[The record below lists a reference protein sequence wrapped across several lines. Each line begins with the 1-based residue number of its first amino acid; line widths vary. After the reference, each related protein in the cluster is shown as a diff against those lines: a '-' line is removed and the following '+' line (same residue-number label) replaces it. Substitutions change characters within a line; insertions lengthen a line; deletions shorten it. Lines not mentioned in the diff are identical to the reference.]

1 MNFSNQN
8 LNLNNKTIRQRHFVP
23 LFEEKPLKAKNKY
36 VDNKK
41 FSNLYCWRMWLK
53 MEKVL
58 LVVSL
63 LIILTLVALGIF
75 ATGIAREDGET
86 VRLSLSF
93 GAFWLLLCIVIVFY
107 LKRARPE
114 ITP

>member
-1 MNFSNQN
+1 
-8 LNLNNKTIRQRHFVP
+8 
-23 LFEEKPLKAKNKY
+23 
-36 VDNKK
+36 
-41 FSNLYCWRMWLK
+41 
-53 MEKVL
+53 